1 MGETAVVGTGAA
13 VVELPARELNHENL
27 VLARAPSP
35 PPRLDG
41 SAQTSS
47 LGEASSVATGRRG
60 AALLAITGSF
70 TLSAANR
77 AGNDVTNR
85 PQPRPVC

>member
-47 LGEASSVATGRRG
+47 LGEASSVGRRG
-60 AALLAITGSF
+60 AALIVTTGSF

-85 PQPRPVC
+85 PQPRPAC

>member
-1 MGETAVVGTGAA
+1 MGETAVGGTGAA
-13 VVELPARELNHENL
+13 VVELNHENL
-27 VLARAPSP
+27 VLARAP

-41 SAQTSS
+41 GAQTSS
-47 LGEASSVATGRRG
+47 LGEASSVGRRG
-60 AALLAITGSF
+60 AALIVTTGSF

-85 PQPRPVC
+85 PQPRPAR